1 MTTTETSKLYT
12 VYALKNLT
20 EKDGELKEYGYLLFI
35 SEEKADQFLDFI
47 AILQKHK
54 TSYYKEKAI
63 YTKFQHIEVN
73 EFYYKKTQSSPNF
86 FVKHLDYVKDL
97 Y

>member
-12 VYALKNLT
+12 VYALKNFT
-20 EKDGELKEYGYLLFI
+20 EKDGYLLFI
-35 SEEKADQFLDFI
+35 NEEKADQFLDFI
-47 AILQKHK
+47 SILQKHK

-73 EFYYKKTQSSPNF
+73 EFYYKKTQGSPNF

>member
-20 EKDGELKEYGYLLFI
+20 EKDGELKEHGYLLFI
-35 SEEKADQFLDFI
+35 NEEKADQFLDFI
-47 AILQKHK
+47 SILQKHK

-63 YTKFQHIEVN
+63 QL
-73 EFYYKKTQSSPNF
+73 YYLKT
-86 FVKHLDYVKDL
+86 H
-97 Y
+97 